1 MPRHDPDVRLR
12 HMLDAAREAVQM
24 AQGKTRADLDADRPL
39 NLSLVRLL
47 EIVGEAASRVPA
59 RERVKYPGIPWAQI
73 VGLRNRLIHGYD
85 NVDFDIL
92 WHIVTQDLPPLI
104 VQLEKILLAGP
115 QS

>member
-1 MPRHDPDVRLR
+1 MPRRDADVRLR
-12 HMLDAAREAVQM
+12 HMLDAAREGVQM
-24 AQGKTRADLDADRPL
+24 AQGKTRAALDADCPL

-47 EIVGEAASRVPA
+47 EIDGEAASRVPA
-59 RERVKYPGIPWAQI
+59 RERAKYPGIPWAQI

-104 VQLEKILLAGP
+104 VQLEKMLLAAP